1 MEASQMIRLR
11 LALVVIAL
19 LAGSAAAEPGKTPH
33 RRETPKVAKP
43 SKPVK
48 PDVAAPAPA
57 PEPEAAKPAA
67 AKPAAKPGD
76 AARRESRIEFDE
88 RMVQGQTAAGA
99 IYLFQRADAE
109 FSSMIAPPVSFRE
122 RTIRTVYV
130 DGVPGSGGTR
140 P

>member
-1 MEASQMIRLR
+1 MIRLR

-19 LAGSAAAEPGKTPH
+19 LAGPAAAERGKPPP
-33 RRETPKVAKP
+33 RRERPKPA
-43 SKPVK
+43 KPVK
-48 PDVAAPAPA
+48 PDVTAPAPA
-57 PEPEAAKPAA
+57 PEPEAPKPEAAKPAA
-67 AKPAAKPGD
+67 AKPAAKAGD
-76 AARRESRIEFDE
+76 AAHRESRIEFDE

-99 IYLFQRADAE
+99 IYLFQRADAA